1 MLISDRAE
9 EVDFGWSLPLPPL
22 PPPLHNLVPKNFY
35 FCIFC
40 IYLINLNKK
49 YIHNL
54 NLDVFENL
62 KNCLIFQV
70 FWCLSLKQ
78 QVLLVSAIVHQLR
91 RYHNDLPER

>member
-9 EVDFGWSLPLPPL
+9 EVDFGWSLPLPP
-22 PPPLHNLVPKNFY
+22 PPPPHNLVPKNFY

-40 IYLINLNKK
+40 IYLINLNKW

-62 KNCLIFQV
+62 KNLFV
-70 FWCLSLKQ
+70 LSGI
-78 QVLLVSAIVHQLR
+78 LVSLTKAASVTGKCYSASTPALS
-91 RYHNDLPER
+91 